1 MRRILFVD
9 DDPLVVRIYQE
20 ALTRRGFEVETALDG
35 VAATKALHDSK
46 PDLMVLDLMMPRLSG
61 VDVLKFVRAQPEL
74 ASLPVIV
81 LSNAY
86 MSDLA
91 GEAAA
96 GGAQRGLLKLRCT
109 PSILIGV
116 ICELL
121 EGRPP
126 SEDPVHLVAAGAHSE
141 PFAPLPKPA
150 PPASAASAPR
160 LVPGGVGP
168 VSPMRQTEHT
178 PADTDFRS
186 KARAHFLETAS
197 ATCGALRSLF
207 QAFARSTNDHAEREL
222 RLQNLY
228 RKVHFLTA
236 GAGMAECYPIA
247 RMAGV
252 FEAMLFELTTKRAF
266 ESPSVL
272 RTVAFALDVFDQLF
286 QHARISKEDSPPSG
300 QILVVDDDALSNRLV
315 LAALRQAQ
323 LQPRCT
329 ENPFVALE
337 WLREKPHD
345 LVLLDIEMPGMDG
358 FDLCKRLRQL
368 PGYQNTP
375 VIYVTG
381 HTDFE
386 SRTRSALSGGDDLIA
401 KPIFPMELAV
411 KTMAHLL
418 TSQLGA
424 KSQRSRPS

>member
-35 VAATKALHDSK
+35 VAATKALHANK

-61 VDVLKFVRAQPEL
+61 VDVLKFVRAEPDL

-86 MSDLA
+86 MDDLA
-91 GEAAA
+91 GEAVAS
-96 GGAQRGLLKLRCT
+96 GAQKGLLKVRCT

-116 ICELL
+116 IRELL
-121 EGRPP
+121 EGQPP
-126 SEDPVHLVAAGAHSE
+126 SQDPVHIAAASATPE
-141 PFAPLPKPA
+141 PQATLPVPRVPVTPAPRPPA
-150 PPASAASAPR
+150 PPPGSAGALLEHAP
-160 LVPGGVGP
+160 
-168 VSPMRQTEHT
+168 T
-178 PADTDFRS
+178 DTDFRS
-186 KARAHFLETAS
+186 KARSHFLETAPATS
-197 ATCGALRSLF
+197 AALRSLF
-207 QAFARSTNDHAEREL
+207 QAFARATNDQAEREL

-252 FEAMLFELTTKRAF
+252 FEAMLFELTTKRGL
-266 ESPSVL
+266 ESASVM
-272 RTVAFALDVFDQLF
+272 RTAAFALDVFDQLF
-286 QHARISKEDSPPSG
+286 QHARLSIHDSPPAAE
-300 QILVVDDDALSNRLV
+300 ILVVDDDALSNRLV
-315 LAALRQAQ
+315 VSALRHAQ
-323 LQPRCT
+323 LQARST
-329 ENPFVALE
+329 ENPFVALQ
-337 WLREKPHD
+337 WLREKVHD

-368 PGYQNTP
+368 PGYQHTP

-418 TSQLGA
+418 SSQMA
-424 KSQRSRPS
+424 TKAPNRPNA